1 MMKFI
6 SRLYEKS
13 KLWFALAWIIT
24 YVVGTSITDE
34 LSRQIGIEKIIS
46 VPYLLFLSIVAFT
59 WMKKNGFFEEFGIC
73 RTDVSAKSFL
83 YYVPLIILVS
93 CNFWFGV
100 KMNGT
105 LSEFALYAISML
117 CVGFIEELI
126 FRGFLFRAMA
136 KDGIKSAIIVSS
148 VTFGIGHIVNLIN
161 GSGATLLPNL
171 CQVVSAVAFGFL
183 FVILFYRGSSLIPC
197 ILAHQFINVSSFFAN
212 EGAIDNTARIIQSII
227 LCVIAFAYAGVLLK
241 TLPKREE

>member
-1 MMKFI
+1 MMKLI

-46 VPYLLFLSIVAFT
+46 VPYLLLLSIVLLV
-59 WMKKNGFFEEFGIC
+59 WMQKNGLFEWFGIC
-73 RTDVSAKSFL
+73 KTDISAKHFL
-83 YYVPLIILVS
+83 FYLPLALLVS

-100 KMNGT
+100 KMNGAVG
-105 LSEFALYAISML
+105 EFALYAISML

-126 FRGFLFRAMA
+126 FRGFLFKAMA
-136 KDGIKSAIIVSS
+136 GDGIKSAVIVSS

-161 GSGATLLPNL
+161 GSGATLVPNL
-171 CQVVSAVAFGFL
+171 CQVISAIAIGFL
-183 FVILFYRGSSLIPC
+183 FVILFYRGRSLIPC
-197 ILAHQFINVSSFFAN
+197 ILAHQFINVTSFFAN
-212 EGAIDNTARIIQSII
+212 EGAINDTVRIIQSAV
-227 LCVIAFAYAGVLLK
+227 LCVIALAYAAALLK
-241 TLPKREE
+241 ALPKRE